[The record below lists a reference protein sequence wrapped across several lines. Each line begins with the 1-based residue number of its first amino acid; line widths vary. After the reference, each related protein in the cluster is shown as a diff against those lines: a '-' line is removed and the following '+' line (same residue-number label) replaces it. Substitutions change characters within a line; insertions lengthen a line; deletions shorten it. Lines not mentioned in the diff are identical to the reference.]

1 MKKTLIFSTK
11 PFLGNNP
18 SLKNAKSTLP
28 DLRQRTSNTAQFF
41 ALIENTPKLK
51 AAEVLEILVAV

>member
-1 MKKTLIFSTK
+1 MKKTLIFTMEPILHNS
-11 PFLGNNP
+11 PR
-18 SLKNAKSTLP
+18 LKRAKSTLP

-41 ALIENTPKLK
+41 GLIENTPKLK